1 MIGAK
6 ITRLKLKVLMT
17 PSKIIYHIKQNR
29 QLSEIWTHLS
39 REEKE
44 NVVRRME
51 TKTPSD
57 IEKVLL
63 EIKTGQNRLF

>member
-1 MIGAK
+1 
-6 ITRLKLKVLMT
+6 MT
-17 PSKIIYHIKQNR
+17 QSKIIYHIKQNR

-44 NVVRRME
+44 NVVRLVE
-51 TKTPSD
+51 TKKPSD

>member
-1 MIGAK
+1 
-6 ITRLKLKVLMT
+6 MT

-29 QLSEIWTHLS
+29 QLAEIWIHLS